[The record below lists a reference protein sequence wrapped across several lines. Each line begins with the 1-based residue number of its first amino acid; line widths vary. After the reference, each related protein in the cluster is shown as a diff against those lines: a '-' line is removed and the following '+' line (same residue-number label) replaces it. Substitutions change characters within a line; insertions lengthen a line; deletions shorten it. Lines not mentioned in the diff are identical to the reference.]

1 MKSKAKFGGTSM
13 QTFHYSLPISLFVLI
28 LSRISI
34 AHAETH
40 GVVEQNRNLSGGG
53 GHCFGFSDSSRKASI
68 KGSQCRESAANGQNV
83 RRKRRFLQIN
93 PSSHPASPTLALL
106 TS

>member
-1 MKSKAKFGGTSM
+1 LRNTLRWLKSEAKFGGTSM
-13 QTFHYSLPISLFVLI
+13 QTFYYSLPISLFVLI
-28 LSRISI
+28 RSWISI

-68 KGSQCRESAANGQNV
+68 KGAQRS
-83 RRKRRFLQIN
+83 
-93 PSSHPASPTLALL
+93 ASP
-106 TS
+106 SHCDSS